1 MTKWLN
7 NRTEWPND
15 QLGLLGIVPSLMLKG
30 HFLNIIKNM
39 GDFDWD
45 LIPHRF
51 LDMLSPNLACKSLSA
66 HSFTLCLR
74 DSSSELSLIY
84 LILTDN
90 VCVQNLGNLIL
101 EVNCQL
107 RIAVGFSITD

>member
-1 MTKWLN
+1 
-7 NRTEWPND
+7 
-15 QLGLLGIVPSLMLKG
+15 
-30 HFLNIIKNM
+30 M

-45 LIPHRF
+45 LIPYRF
-51 LDMLSPNLACKSLSA
+51 SDMLSPNFACKSLSA

-84 LILTDN
+84 LISTENLR
-90 VCVQNLGNLIL
+90 VQNLGNLIL

>member
-1 MTKWLN
+1 
-7 NRTEWPND
+7 
-15 QLGLLGIVPSLMLKG
+15 
-30 HFLNIIKNM
+30 
-39 GDFDWD
+39 
-45 LIPHRF
+45 
-51 LDMLSPNLACKSLSA
+51 MLSPNLCQPIPSLC
-66 HSFTLCLR
+66 FLK